1 MEQDMILWIT
11 LLVLMLVIAALPAFT
26 MLLEYYQSS
35 PDEQPASESRVESHQ
50 EVLG

>member
-1 MEQDMILWIT
+1 MILWIA
-11 LLVLMLVIAALPAFT
+11 LLVLMLIIAAIPAFT

-35 PDEQPASESRVESHQ
+35 PDDHPASESRGEPHQ